1 VRVYDI
7 MVRDV
12 TAVTKDETVGN
23 VLKIMASQLLSGI
36 PVVAEDMRVIGLAT
50 ESDIIKAVVS
60 SYFSLLQSTSF
71 IPDMNQFLRN
81 AVLIKDKPIS
91 EYMTHPPVV
100 VNENAMLVHVADIM
114 IRHNI
119 KTIPVVNDQGR
130 LVGIVSRT
138 NILKAAMEGVL

>member
-1 VRVYDI
+1 MRVYDI

-119 KTIPVVNDQGR
+119 KTIPVVDDQGR

>member
-1 VRVYDI
+1 MRVYDI

-23 VLKIMASQLLSGI
+23 VLKIMSSQLLAGI
-36 PVVAEDMRVIGLAT
+36 PVVSEDMRVIGFAS
-50 ESDIIKAVVS
+50 ENDIIKAVVP

-81 AVLIKDKPIS
+81 AILIKDKPIS
-91 EYMTHPPVV
+91 EYMTHPPIV

-114 IRHNI
+114 IRHNT
-119 KTIPVVNDQGR
+119 KAIPVVDDQGR
-130 LVGIVSRT
+130 LVGVVNRT
-138 NILKAAMEGVL
+138 NILKAAMEGAL

>member
-1 VRVYDI
+1 MRVFDI

-36 PVVAEDMRVIGLAT
+36 PVVSEDMHVIGFAS
-50 ESDIIKAVVS
+50 ESDIIKAVVP

-71 IPDMNQFLRN
+71 IPDMNQFLKN

-114 IRHNI
+114 IRYNT
-119 KTIPVVNDQGR
+119 KTIPVIDDQGR

-138 NILKAAMEGVL
+138 NILKAAMEGAL

>member
-1 VRVYDI
+1 VRVYDV
-7 MVRDV
+7 MTRDV

-36 PVVAEDMRVIGLAT
+36 PVVTEDMYVIGFVS
-50 ESDIIKAVVS
+50 ESDIIKAVVP

-91 EYMTHPPVV
+91 EYMTHPPIV
-100 VNENAMLVHVADIM
+100 VNENAILIHVADMM
-114 IRHNI
+114 IRHDAKI
-119 KTIPVVNDQGR
+119 IPVVDDQGR
-130 LVGIVSRT
+130 LVGVVSRT

>member
-1 VRVYDI
+1 